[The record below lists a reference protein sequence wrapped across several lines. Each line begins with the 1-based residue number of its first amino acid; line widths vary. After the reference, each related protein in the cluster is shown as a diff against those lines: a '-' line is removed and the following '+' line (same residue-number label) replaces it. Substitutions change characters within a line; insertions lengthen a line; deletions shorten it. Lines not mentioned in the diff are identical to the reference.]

1 MSSENRK
8 ERFQEQA
15 ERNIDAAALRAARSV
30 QAPGQTPEQTKLVAQ
45 GIAKG
50 IALYRKQQN
59 EKAREQ
65 NRQRKRA
72 LKQRERMLTDDPQDE
87 PTLSEGGEN
96 MRAAITVLWIAGIV
110 FALVAVLHVLR
121 WALGVSVI
129 ISGWTMPVGWSL
141 PGAVLAA
148 ALAGACFWAGRS
160 LCARHRT
167 DLSGASG
174 RSPIDV

>member
-1 MSSENRK
+1 MSSESRK

-30 QAPGQTPEQTKLVAQ
+30 QVPGQTPEQTKLVAQ

-65 NRQRKRA
+65 NRQRKRM
-72 LKQRERMLTDDPQDE
+72 LKQRERAATEDAPAGDSHCVADE
-87 PTLSEGGEN
+87 VA
-96 MRAAITVLWIAGIV
+96 RAPVTVLWIAGLV
-110 FALVAVLHVLR
+110 FAVVAVLHVLR

-160 LCARHRT
+160 LCAPS
-167 DLSGASG
+167 D
-174 RSPIDV
+174 